1 MTHASDSLLEPPRW
15 TQTLLSFAL
24 PSDPVRDAILGDL
37 SEEFLHDVAEVGV
50 RRARMRHVSRA
61 TGIAARA
68 MFDSAMCRSWASPD
82 ASADARRSGV
92 SGHADARAGVSSPP
106 VLRRVRAVFGAAG
119 FSILAL
125 VVVVAGVVVNT
136 MLFSAA
142 QPQSPRAS
150 SAAGIGGVALLVA
163 CVAIAAVVMCAG
175 PRWRR
180 KRVRGA

>member
-1 MTHASDSLLEPPRW
+1 LLEPPRW

-37 SEEFLHDVAEVGV
+37 SEEFQHDVAEVGV
-50 RRARMRHVSRA
+50 RRARLRHVSRA

-68 MFDSAMCRSWASPD
+68 MFDSAICRSWASTDPSAETRR
-82 ASADARRSGV
+82 ASVSGPADAG
-92 SGHADARAGVSSPP
+92 AGVSSLA
-106 VLRRVRAVFGAAG
+106 VLRRVRAVFGAAS

-125 VVVVAGVVVNT
+125 VVVVVGVVVNT

-142 QPQSPRAS
+142 EPQSPRAS
-150 SAAGIGGVALLVA
+150 SAAGIGGVVLLAA
-163 CVAIAAVVMCAG
+163 CVAIAAFVICAG